1 MCTPV
6 TEVKHFGAKQSL
18 VGVKVTYQCAGIAVK
33 EGKNR
38 GDVHGVNCSLRND
51 ADPVRD
57 LRWADL
63 EELTQHLGGQEPLS
77 FRVWQFQ

>member
-18 VGVKVTYQCAGIAVK
+18 VGVKVPYQCAGITVK

-38 GDVHGVNCSLRND
+38 GGVHSVNCSLRND

-63 EELTQHLGGQEPLS
+63 EELAQHLGGQESLLL
-77 FRVWQFQ
+77 RVRQFQ